1 MVTRYQ
7 PRTNKALRG
16 QWATTSR
23 LEQSLDVDIGNLCF
37 AESQQVVW
45 TKLEET
51 GNQPVWELFDADII
65 LIDYFIVEFAAV
77 GDSVFQIGDPH
88 LQMTE

>member
-1 MVTRYQ
+1 M
-7 PRTNKALRG
+7 
-16 QWATTSR
+16 
-23 LEQSLDVDIGNLCF
+23 EQTLDVHIANLCF

-51 GNQPVWELFDADII
+51 GNQPVRKLFNADIV
-65 LIDYFIVEFAAV
+65 LIYNVVVEFSAV
-77 GDSVFQIGDPH
+77 GDSVFQIGNAQ